1 MKNISYFVLQS
12 FNVIAQSNMT
22 RKTNTEEVTSCCVKE
37 PRIANSKGILEE
49 IETTGIVF
57 DMFIVDIQPSS
68 IIIKILK
75 INTNQVP

>member
-22 RKTNTEEVTSCCVKE
+22 RKTKTQELTCCAKE
-37 PRIANSKGILEE
+37 PRIANSKCILEE

-75 INTNQVP
+75 TNTNQVP

>member
-22 RKTNTEEVTSCCVKE
+22 RKTNTQELTCCVKE
-37 PRIANSKGILEE
+37 PRIANSKCILEE

-57 DMFIVDIQPSS
+57 DMFIVDIQASS

-75 INTNQVP
+75 TNTNQVP